1 MLLFSFSITKQYL
14 KSLDRHAR
22 GSQTVPMLSWVTHYT
37 CYLTQLCAKK
47 HLYIVE
53 NSDRQTD
60 LSLSCM
66 QCLGVH
72 VETRGKFLWDGFLL
86 SQFGFCRSNL
96 GLGLN
101 NLGPLRVTQR
111 ETFMLS
117 CQGDLGNWPSTL
129 CPRKLSSAF
138 ILPSWVASHKDS

>member
-14 KSLDRHAR
+14 KSLDRNAR
-22 GSQTVPMLSWVTHYT
+22 GSQTVPMLRWVTHYT
-37 CYLTQLCAKK
+37 CYLTQSCAKK
-47 HLYIVE
+47 HLYTVE
-53 NSDRQTD
+53 NSGRQTD

-66 QCLGVH
+66 QCHSMH
-72 VETRGKFLWDGFLL
+72 VETRGKFLRDGFLL
-86 SQFGFCRSNL
+86 SQFAFCRSNL
-96 GLGLN
+96 GLRLN

-129 CPRKLSSAF
+129 CPHKLSSAF